1 MMMTKRSRPSKIL
14 GGFCF
19 LCLLT
24 ALGAFSV
31 LADETIESPSIPP
44 SGPLDLS
51 VQLNENKLAEYWK
64 FNLGGD
70 YQIVG
75 QYASNSLTEEYGA
88 VGGVG
93 RLLFSFIAAEETG
106 SKYPGGL
113 FVRVETR
120 NKLGTELAP
129 EDLGTSSLGYLGLI
143 AADWSDIG
151 LGLPDLYWKQ
161 QFLWNNL
168 VEIRAGRMAAVSFFN
183 VTPFSDNLTAFMNL
197 GSIFSPT
204 IPYPS
209 GGSLGAVGYVGVTDH
224 LYLLGTAIDAN
235 GEWDGNGD
243 PGAGELFKGI
253 EFGWNGQGNE
263 KGKPYLL
270 DNVHVVYWHR
280 DAIDETQTPSG
291 QGVSFAFSRWFAERN
306 MGGFI
311 RAGWSDASEASLL
324 EKSASAG
331 LTAHV
336 TERDDYTGIAL
347 SWGRTFDSDV
357 DQVTAEVFY
366 RFQLTKHIAI
376 TPNIQLLVNPVLNP
390 DQSSVWVGG
399 LRLRFAP

>member
-1 MMMTKRSRPSKIL
+1 MMMIKCLSPRKIL
-14 GGFCF
+14 HGFIGVS
-19 LCLLT
+19 LLIT
-24 ALGAFSV
+24 CKVCPA
-31 LADETIESPSIPP
+31 LADDNAEVSRMITY
-44 SGPLDLS
+44 GPLDLS
-51 VQLNENKLAEYWK
+51 IQVNENKIFEKYK
-64 FNLGGD
+64 FTLGAD

-88 VGGVG
+88 LGGVG
-93 RLLFSFIAAEETG
+93 RLLSSFQVAQD

-113 FVRVETR
+113 FLRVETR

-161 QFLWNNL
+161 QFRWNNL
-168 VEIRAGRMAAVSFFN
+168 VEVRAGRMAAVSFFD

-197 GSIFSPT
+197 SSIFSPT

-209 GGSLGAVGYVGVTDH
+209 GGSLGAVGYVGVTKH
-224 LYLLGTAIDAN
+224 LYLIGTLIDAN

-243 PGAGELFKGI
+243 LGAGEFFKGV

-263 KGKPYLL
+263 IGKRYMV
-270 DNVHVVYWHR
+270 DNIHVAYWHR
-280 DAIDETQTPSG
+280 DEIEETQTPSG
-291 QGVSFAFSRWFAERN
+291 QGVSLAVSRWFAERN

-336 TERDDYTGIAL
+336 TEREEYTGVAL
-347 SWGRTFDSDV
+347 SWGQAFDSDV
-357 DQVTAEVFY
+357 DQITAEVFY
-366 RFQLTKHIAI
+366 RFQITKHIAI

-390 DQSSVWVGG
+390 DHSSVWVGG
-399 LRLRFAP
+399 LRIRFAP